1 MTSLTWDAKKAAS
14 AQPIKSEFGMIQR
27 ISGKYKGRCRA
38 VVNNGIVYAVAT
50 DATSAKSMTEQT
62 RRALETLEN
71 NLIDAGSGK
80 AGILQATVYLR
91 DMSTKSAM
99 DEVWCDWIGGEEN
112 WPQRACVGADLAGD
126 DLIEIVVTAAIL

>member
-1 MTSLTWDAKKAAS
+1 MAGGGFT
-14 AQPIKSEFGMIQR
+14 MIER
-27 ISGKYKGRCRA
+27 ISGNFKGRCRA
-38 VVNNGIVYAVAT
+38 VVNNGTVYAVAT
-50 DATSAKSMTEQT
+50 DTTSAKSISEQT

-80 AGILQATVYLR
+80 SGLLQATVYLK
-91 DMSTKSAM
+91 DMSMKAAM
-99 DEVWCDWIGGEEN
+99 DEVWCVWIGGEEN